1 MNTHYQKH
9 ASPLPSVRKI
19 RRACSKELYRT
30 IKRLNIWITPEKIE
44 AAEKLYVQ
52 KVASNLLWI
61 VENQSN
67 KKAQAD
73 WWEEHV
79 SEEIASLWEVDRTQL
94 CQAFRHAYGG

>member
-1 MNTHYQKH
+1 MNHNQNQEN
-9 ASPLPSVRKI
+9 PLPSVRKI

-30 IKRLNIWITPEKIE
+30 LKRLNKWVSPDKIE

-52 KVASNLLWI
+52 KVAANLLWI

-67 KKAQAD
+67 KKAQSD

-79 SEEIASLWEVDRTQL
+79 SEEIAQLWEVDKAQL
-94 CQAFRHAYGG
+94 CSAFRDAYGG